1 MDATDHRCAP
11 SSTKNAEGEHDPEM
25 HQTKKGNQWHF
36 GMKAHIG
43 VDADSG
49 LVHTVTTTAA
59 NESDVEQTADL
70 LHGKE
75 AAGVGGLGLPR
86 RASASCRART

>member
-1 MDATDHRCAP
+1 
-11 SSTKNAEGEHDPEM
+11 M

-43 VDADSG
+43 VDADIG
-49 LVHTVTTTAA
+49 LVHTVTTTPA
-59 NESDVEQTADL
+59 NEADVEQVDDL

-75 AAGVGGLGLPR
+75 EVVSTPTRATAVPTSRVEREDLRMAHRGAAQ
-86 RASASCRART
+86 

>member
-1 MDATDHRCAP
+1 MVMKGKRRRSRTRAW
-11 SSTKNAEGEHDPEM
+11 
-25 HQTKKGNQWHF
+25 QTGGVHAWHF
-36 GMKAHIG
+36 GMKAHIA

-59 NESDVEQTADL
+59 NESDVEQIADL

-75 AAGVGGLGLPR
+75 QHV
-86 RASASCRART
+86 